1 MMTMKTFLLRLLAAG
16 FAAGGVVRAAGF
28 PAYTVHE
35 WGTFTTVNAPDGTL
49 LPGLERE
56 EERLP
61 NFVHSHAGFA
71 PENKGWSR
79 PVANV
84 TVKMETPVLYVYSP
98 EPFRLRAAV
107 DFVGG
112 SISQW
117 YPERVAGEVLPPA
130 EWGSAPAPVDFSAG
144 FHGSIAWEADVLAPG
159 VGAKPAHSDWETPQW
174 GRARVPVA
182 NALRGPDGEEEGFL
196 FYRGVGNFALPLH
209 LSFDAEGALR
219 LSNRGAE
226 PLPFVWIYDHR
237 EKVGARFEWSGPL
250 AAGETR
256 SVGPAKVDFGPDRPR
271 ALFAPLV
278 SAGLSPAEA
287 EALLATW
294 RESYFEREGLRVF
307 WIVPRALVDRVLP
320 LRLEPEPARLERV
333 LVGRSEVVT
342 PASAVE
348 FENGFRADGGAQW
361 RNHRYFFAYR
371 ALAARRGVVSA
382 AAAPTLPSR

>member
-1 MMTMKTFLLRLLAAG
+1 MKTHLFSLFL
-16 FAAGGVVRAAGF
+16 AGGLACAAEP

-35 WGTFTTVNAPDGTL
+35 WGTFTTVHAPDGAL
-49 LPGLERE
+49 LHGLERE

-98 EPFRLRAAV
+98 APFRLRTAV
-107 DFVGG
+107 DFIGG

-117 YPERVAGEVLPPA
+117 YPDRVAGEALPPA
-130 EWGSAPAPVDFSAG
+130 EWGSAPAPVDFAAG
-144 FHGSIAWEADVLAPG
+144 FHGSAVWEVDVLAPG
-159 VGAKPAHSDWETPQW
+159 LPAKPAHPDWETPQW
-174 GRARVPVA
+174 GRARVPAA
-182 NALRGPDGEEEGFL
+182 NALRGSDREAEGFL

-209 LSFDAEGALR
+209 LSFDAEGALC
-219 LSNRGAE
+219 LSNLGAE
-226 PLPFVWIYDHR
+226 PLSFVWIYDHR
-237 EKVGARFEWSGPL
+237 ENVGARFEWSGPL

-256 SVGPAKVDFGPDRPR
+256 SVGLAKVHFGPDRPR
-271 ALFAPLV
+271 ALHAPLV
-278 SAGLSPAEA
+278 AAGLSPAEA
-287 EALLATW
+287 DALLATW

-320 LRLEPEPARLERV
+320 LRLEPAPAALERV

-342 PASAVE
+342 PAFAAE
-348 FENGFRADGGAQW
+348 LENGFRADDGARW
-361 RNHRYFFAYR
+361 RDHRYFLAYR

-382 AAAPTLPSR
+382 STASTLPSP